1 MDFETQLKAF
11 RKISESGIARFTP
24 SPDTP
29 PVPLHRAMRY
39 SLEAGGKRL
48 RPVLLLAGHALMPSR
63 VDPVPAAV
71 AVECIHTYSLIHDDL
86 PAMDDSDLRRG
97 NPSCHVQFDEATAIL
112 AGDALLTHAFFLL
125 ADAYAH
131 MPDTAIALIR
141 DLGRAAGNEKLIGG
155 QMADILGENS
165 TCNAE
170 QLDFIHR
177 NKTAALITAA
187 CTIGMRLNTHEATP
201 LESMEKVGRNV
212 GLAFQI
218 IDDIL
223 DATSDQETLG
233 KTTGQD
239 AVRDKN
245 TYVRLHGLERS
256 RDRAREL
263 TAKAV
268 AACRALPGDTNF
280 LVSLMEYMERRI
292 R

>member
-1 MDFETQLKAF
+1 MDLETQLKTF
-11 RKISESGIARFTP
+11 REISESGISRFTP
-24 SPDTP
+24 SPNTP
-29 PVPLHRAMRY
+29 PAHLHRAMRY

-48 RPVLLLAGHALMPSR
+48 RPVLLLTSHALMPSR
-63 VDPVPAAV
+63 ADPVPAAV

-125 ADAYAH
+125 ADAYSH
-131 MPDTAIALIR
+131 LPDTAIALIR
-141 DLGRAAGNEKLIGG
+141 ALGTAAGNEKLIGG
-155 QMADILGENS
+155 QMADILGENTKCS
-165 TCNAE
+165 AE

-177 NKTAALITAA
+177 NKTASLIAVAFTM
-187 CTIGMRLNTHEATP
+187 GMRLNTD
-201 LESMEKVGRNV
+201 ESKHLDGVEKVGRNV

-223 DATSDQETLG
+223 DATSDEDTLG

-245 TYVRLHGLERS
+245 TYVRLHGLARS
-256 RDRAREL
+256 RDRAHEL

-268 AACRALPGDTNF
+268 ADCGALPGDTNF
-280 LVSLMEYMERRI
+280 LVSLIQYMERRI
-292 R
+292 H